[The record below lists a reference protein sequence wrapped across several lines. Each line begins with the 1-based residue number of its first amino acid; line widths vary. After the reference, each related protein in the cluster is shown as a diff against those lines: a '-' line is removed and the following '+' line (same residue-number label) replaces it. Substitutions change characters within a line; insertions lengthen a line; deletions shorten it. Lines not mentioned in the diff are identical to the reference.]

1 MVAYYM
7 LLHLD
12 KKYSF
17 ILIFLIFLLLENN
30 YKTCNKNELYIDVRK
45 FNYNI
50 RECQ

>member
-12 KKYSF
+12 KNYSF
-17 ILIFLIFLLLENN
+17 ILNFLLLENN

-45 FNYNI
+45 FNYI
-50 RECQ
+50 FRECQ